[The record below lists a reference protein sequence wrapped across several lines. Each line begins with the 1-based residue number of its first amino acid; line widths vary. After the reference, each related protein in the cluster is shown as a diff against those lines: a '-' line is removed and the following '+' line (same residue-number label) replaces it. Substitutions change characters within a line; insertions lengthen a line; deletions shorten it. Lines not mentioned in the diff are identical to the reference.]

1 MKNNL
6 SFLDLITIVSFGIGL
21 YALEIAIVNLKEN
34 EQQSEELKQILHYL
48 EQHLSSQDV
57 LFEDLSKHLAEQDK
71 QLENLTR

>member
-57 LFEDLSKHLAEQDK
+57 LFEDLSNHLAEQDK